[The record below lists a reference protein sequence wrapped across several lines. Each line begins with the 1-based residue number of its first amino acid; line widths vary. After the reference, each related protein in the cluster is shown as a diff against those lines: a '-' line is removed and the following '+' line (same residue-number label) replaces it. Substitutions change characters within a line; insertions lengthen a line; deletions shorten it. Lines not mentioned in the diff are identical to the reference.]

1 MKSLLYNKQTLSFRF
16 KTITSGIIISLTVF
30 SLQAQDRKRT
40 KVHIGLVY
48 PVSSNG
54 SKAGLDTNNLS
65 LNLIAGLSAAE
76 EGVAV
81 AGLSNIVRDHSK
93 GILVAGLSNHIRNRA
108 EGTTVSGFLNTYG
121 SGKGV
126 AVAGFTNISGDMK
139 GAQVAGFA
147 NLSKD
152 MEGFQLAGFMN
163 KSGNT
168 STQISGFMNIAK
180 KVKGTQ
186 ISAFINVADSSD
198 YPIGFLN
205 LIKNGEKSISA
216 GIDDN
221 QTLLLSFR
229 SGGKFLYG
237 ILGLGYNVKNDK
249 EVYAF
254 EAGLGAHLLHYN
266 TFRLNL
272 ELAST
277 GLTRFK
283 SEGTF
288 KSSIRVLPAW
298 RVSSHIELFGGPSLN
313 LINADSEEGRDMV
326 HSYMRR
332 WDSSN
337 SNRFTGLY
345 LGYIAGVQ
353 VLF

>member
-1 MKSLLYNKQTLSFRF
+1 MKFLLYYKQPVSFRF
-16 KTITSGIIISLTVF
+16 KTIASGIIISLTVF

-93 GILVAGLSNHIRNRA
+93 GILIAGFSNHVHNRA

-126 AVAGFTNISGDMK
+126 SVAGFANISGDMK
-139 GAQVAGFA
+139 GV
-147 NLSKD
+147 
-152 MEGFQLAGFMN
+152 QLAGFMN
-163 KSGNT
+163 KAGNT

-180 KVKGTQ
+180 KVKGIQ
-186 ISAFINVADSSD
+186 ISAFMNVADSSD

-216 GIDDN
+216 SIDDN

-237 ILGLGYNVKNDK
+237 ILGIGYNVKNDK

-254 EAGLGAHLLHYN
+254 EAGLGAHVLHYN

-283 SEGTF
+283 SEETF

-298 RVSSHIELFGGPSLN
+298 RVSSRIELFGGPSLN

-332 WDSSN
+332 WNSSN
-337 SNRFTGLY
+337 SSRFTGIY

>member
-1 MKSLLYNKQTLSFRF
+1 M
-16 KTITSGIIISLTVF
+16 
-30 SLQAQDRKRT
+30 
-40 KVHIGLVY
+40 
-48 PVSSNG
+48 
-54 SKAGLDTNNLS
+54 
-65 LNLIAGLSAAE
+65 
-76 EGVAV
+76 
-81 AGLSNIVRDHSK
+81 
-93 GILVAGLSNHIRNRA
+93 
-108 EGTTVSGFLNTYG
+108 
-121 SGKGV
+121 
-126 AVAGFTNISGDMK
+126 
-139 GAQVAGFA
+139 
-147 NLSKD
+147 
-152 MEGFQLAGFMN
+152 
-163 KSGNT
+163 
-168 STQISGFMNIAK
+168 
-180 KVKGTQ
+180 
-186 ISAFINVADSSD
+186 ADSSD

-216 GIDDN
+216 SIDDN

-237 ILGLGYNVKNDK
+237 ILGIGYNVKNDK

-298 RVSSHIELFGGPSLN
+298 RVSPRIELFGGPSLN

-332 WDSSN
+332 WDSSS